1 MLRVLIVEDEKK
13 MAELLER
20 SLAEQSFAVR
30 IAHTGTDGFQL
41 ARNSSFDVIV
51 LDVMLPGMDGFEVA
65 RQLRLSNVAIP
76 ILFLTARDAEADIV
90 CGLELG
96 GDDYLTKPFSFVELV
111 ARIRALARRPP
122 EIASLTLRVDDL
134 EMDPT
139 THDVCRAGKPI
150 DLSRTEFLLLEFL
163 MKHTHQ
169 VVKRQALL
177 EAVWGWSNSVEN
189 NTLDAFI
196 RLLRKKVDQGH
207 PRKLLHTVRG
217 FGYMLAC
224 N

>member
-1 MLRVLIVEDEKK
+1 MIRVLIVEDEEK

-20 SLAEQSFAVR
+20 ALVEQAFAVR
-30 IAHTGTDGFQL
+30 IAHTGTDGFEI
-41 ARNSSFDVIV
+41 ARHSPFDVIV
-51 LDVMLPGMDGFEVA
+51 LDVMLPGMGGFDVA
-65 RQLRLSNVAIP
+65 RQLRLAKVPVP
-76 ILFLTARDAEADIV
+76 ILFLTARDSEADIV

-122 EIASLTLRVDDL
+122 DIAPPTLRVDDL
-134 EMDPT
+134 VMDPA
-139 THDVCRAGKPI
+139 THDVCRGGRPI
-150 DLSRTEFLLLEFL
+150 ELSRTEFLLLEFL
-163 MKHTHQ
+163 MKHTDQ

-177 EAVWGWSNSVEN
+177 EAVWGWSNAVEN

-207 PRKLLHTVRG
+207 SRKLLHTVRG
-217 FGYMLAC
+217 FGYMLA
-224 N
+224 